1 MIAAY
6 LYWFVPILPVCR
18 ANIIS
23 IWPSARWLNAH
34 SNAAILK
41 YAFMEL
47 LISRVSPFL
56 LYSGTVRAFVI
67 GVLPLWNLSSFSI
80 TFSRYSSVIAMRSV
94 RNLWN
99 ENLSEWVK
107 QLDRAH
113 TRHTVVTS
121 VSRTGLS
128 GNRVI
133 VFLGRCFRF
142 VYTYACIA
150 VFCVAT
156 VSRWNE

>member
-1 MIAAY
+1 M
-6 LYWFVPILPVCR
+6 
-18 ANIIS
+18 
-23 IWPSARWLNAH
+23 
-34 SNAAILK
+34 
-41 YAFMEL
+41 
-47 LISRVSPFL
+47 
-56 LYSGTVRAFVI
+56 
-67 GVLPLWNLSSFSI
+67 
-80 TFSRYSSVIAMRSV
+80 
-94 RNLWN
+94 
-99 ENLSEWVK
+99 K

-142 VYTYACIA
+142 VYIYACIA

-156 VSRWNE
+156 VSR